1 MEYKYDAKAHYA
13 TSHEWARAEGGLIVV
28 GISDYAQDLLSDLVF
43 VDLPEVG
50 ATAKAGKAIA
60 VAESVKAAE
69 DVYSP
74 VSGEVVEINED
85 LIDTPELLNSDPY
98 GAWLFKVAP
107 SDSSEMEA
115 LMDASAYE
123 TYVKEQQEAH

>member
-1 MEYKYDAKAHYA
+1 MDHSFDPNARYA
-13 TSHEWARAEGGLIVV
+13 TTHEWARPEGDLIVV

-50 ATAKAGKAIA
+50 VTAKSGKGIA

-74 VSGEVVEINED
+74 VSGEVVEVNED
-85 LIDTPELLNSDPY
+85 VIDTPELLNSDPY
-98 GAWLFKVAP
+98 GAWLFKIMP
-107 SDSSEMEA
+107 SNPAEMDA
-115 LMDASAYE
+115 LMDAAAYE
-123 TYVKEQQEAH
+123 AYVQEQEAH